1 MRSASLAPTGCA
13 AAPVLLVVHSRLCSA
28 ALPEVGLGPEV
39 SLRHARLRYYY
50 GVVECADVATAARL
64 YEECDGL
71 EFERSSNRCLLVP

>member
-1 MRSASLAPTGCA
+1 M
-13 AAPVLLVVHSRLCSA
+13 
-28 ALPEVGLGPEV
+28 PEVRLGPEV
-39 SLRHARLRYYY
+39 LLWHARLRYYY